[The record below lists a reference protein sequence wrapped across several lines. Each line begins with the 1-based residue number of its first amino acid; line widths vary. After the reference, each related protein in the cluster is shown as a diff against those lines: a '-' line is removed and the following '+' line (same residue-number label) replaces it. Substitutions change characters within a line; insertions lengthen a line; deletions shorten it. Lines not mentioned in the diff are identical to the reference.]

1 MTEKRRIT
9 GIVVHQPGAGLH
21 KRSIRMRCSMLD
33 AAAYVYCR
41 LGVPNKPHY
50 CIDPSG
56 AVLEC
61 VPVRDVARHV
71 GRPKP
76 WAWMEYR
83 RGGLCDGIPDWWS
96 DYWIARGVVSPGQL
110 CGGAWQKPPH
120 SVNACTI
127 GIELLPE
134 TLRGPFSERQ
144 RAKLRQMCHEL
155 AHKWGFPVDH
165 ATVVSHSDIDPV
177 TRSIAVKGK
186 VVPWDP
192 WTLGGQEWRWEG
204 L

>member
-1 MTEKRRIT
+1 M
-9 GIVVHQPGAGLH
+9 H

-33 AAAYVYCR
+33 AAAYVYNR

-50 CIDPSG
+50 CIDHTG

-76 WAWMEYR
+76 YWWEQYK
-83 RGGLCDGIPDWWS
+83 RGTDISAQMPEWWRG
-96 DYWIARGVVSPGQL
+96 YWVSRGVTSPGQL
-110 CGGAWQKPPH
+110 CGGAWQVPPY

-134 TLRGPFSERQ
+134 TLRGPISDRQ
-144 RAKLRQMCHEL
+144 RAKLRQMCYELSHRHE
-155 AHKWGFPVDH
+155 FEVRYT
-165 ATVVSHSDIDPV
+165 TVVSHSDIDPV
-177 TRSIAVKGK
+177 TRSIKIKG
-186 VVPWDP
+186 VDTPWDLWP
-192 WTLGGQEWRWEG
+192 HQEWRWQE